1 MEKDQKST
9 GVYVVVIILCLLVLG
24 LGGFIVYDKVLSKN
38 DNSNK
43 SSTEKTETKTNSLV
57 SKLDKDKD
65 WVYAAEYE
73 KKVTVDY
80 YDLNHERYYLS
91 DVVVPYFNIDSSFAK
106 EANEETKKVFDKA
119 IEIYNEGTK
128 GASKFVKT
136 NYQKNIYKDSLSV
149 VLTYS
154 KGGTDVVHPEYYTY
168 NIDLNTGKKL
178 SYEEVYKLAG
188 FSSDNIETKVKS
200 AITTYFKK
208 YYSDFTDDYATKTIE
223 KYQDSV
229 KNSTI
234 KYFLSGSGKLS
245 IIVTFIIPAGT
256 GEFAT
261 IVTID

>member
-80 YDLNHERYYLS
+80 YDLNRERYYLS

-106 EANEETKKVFDKA
+106 EANEETK
-119 IEIYNEGTK
+119 
-128 GASKFVKT
+128 
-136 NYQKNIYKDSLSV
+136 
-149 VLTYS
+149 
-154 KGGTDVVHPEYYTY
+154 
-168 NIDLNTGKKL
+168 
-178 SYEEVYKLAG
+178 
-188 FSSDNIETKVKS
+188 
-200 AITTYFKK
+200 
-208 YYSDFTDDYATKTIE
+208 
-223 KYQDSV
+223 
-229 KNSTI
+229 
-234 KYFLSGSGKLS
+234 
-245 IIVTFIIPAGT
+245 
-256 GEFAT
+256 
-261 IVTID
+261 

>member
-136 NYQKNIYKDSLSV
+136 NYQKNILFFDFPIYL
-149 VLTYS
+149 
-154 KGGTDVVHPEYYTY
+154 HP
-168 NIDLNTGKKL
+168 I
-178 SYEEVYKLAG
+178 
-188 FSSDNIETKVKS
+188 
-200 AITTYFKK
+200 
-208 YYSDFTDDYATKTIE
+208 
-223 KYQDSV
+223 
-229 KNSTI
+229 
-234 KYFLSGSGKLS
+234 
-245 IIVTFIIPAGT
+245 
-256 GEFAT
+256 
-261 IVTID
+261 